1 MAEKPIR
8 VAVLGAAGRMG
19 AMVCRTVV
27 AEPGLELVAAVDP
40 HNEGVD
46 VSRLTGAEVPGLQA
60 AGSPEALAAAKADV
74 AVDFTVI
81 GAARTSLEWCAANGV
96 HAVVGTSGF
105 SESDYESIRKHFK
118 TSNCIIAPNFAIG
131 AVLMMRLAEIAA
143 PYFESAE
150 IIETHHDGK
159 LDAPSG
165 TALRTAERMAAASAD
180 WAPDPT
186 EKQTVKGTRGGEG
199 PGGIRI
205 HSMRL
210 RGSVAHQEIVLG
222 TTGQSLTIRHD
233 SYDRASF
240 MPGVVAAVK
249 AVAGLPGLTVGL
261 DKVLGL

>member
-1 MAEKPIR
+1 MANQIR
-8 VAVLGAAGRMG
+8 VAVFGAAGRMG
-19 AMVCRTVV
+19 AMVCRTVQ

-40 HNEGVD
+40 HHADMDLSKVAGVD
-46 VSRLTGAEVPGLQA
+46 GQGLRISRSADVLADMGAA
-60 AGSPEALAAAKADV
+60 V
-74 AVDFTVI
+74 AVDFTVP
-81 GAARTSLEWCAANGV
+81 GAARQNLEWCAAHGV

-105 SESDYESIRKHFK
+105 SDADYDEISRLF
-118 TSNCIIAPNFAIG
+118 TESNCIIAPNFAIG

-143 PYFESAE
+143 PHFETAE
-150 IIETHHDGK
+150 IVETHHDGK
-159 LDAPSG
+159 VDAPSG
-165 TALRTAERMAAASAD
+165 TALRTAERMAAASAE
-180 WAPDPT
+180 WAKDPT
-186 EKQTVKGTRGGEG
+186 EKHTVEGTRGGEG

-240 MPGVVAAVK
+240 MPGVIAAVK
-249 AVAGLPGLTVGL
+249 AVADLPGLTVGL